1 MKNYHLLALGLIFH
15 LVFLKL
21 ATAQSDAQ
29 AQVVEPGIVSTGYNE
44 RDLALSPDDTEMF
57 YTLLAPRFVFSVLVY
72 RRKINGQWTRPEVAP
87 FSGEYADMEPA
98 FSPDG
103 QKLYFVSR
111 RPVEPGVVKQDFDIW
126 YVTKEHGG
134 WSAPQH
140 AGPVL
145 NSEADEF
152 YPSVTQDGSVYFTA
166 ALPDNRGEEDIYKAQ
181 FKHGAFQ
188 KPVNIGGGVNT
199 ALDEFNAFV
208 DPAEN
213 YLLFS
218 AVNGEGDNG
227 RGDLYI
233 SFRNEQGEWGQPKNL
248 GPSVNSPRLD
258 YCPFV
263 HRDTLYFTSERA
275 RPLYEAG
282 KKINLQEF
290 KSRADSWGN
299 GAGDIYSIR
308 FNDLLKKL
316 KE

>member
-1 MKNYHLLALGLIFH
+1 MKNYKIIPLALIIQLAF
-15 LVFLKL
+15 FKL
-21 ATAQSDAQ
+21 AMAQSDTLV
-29 AQVVEPGIVSTGYNE
+29 QVLEPGIISTGYNE
-44 RDLALSPDDTEMF
+44 RDLALSPDGTEMF
-57 YTLLAPRFVFSVLVY
+57 YTLLAPRFVFSVLVHS
-72 RRKINGQWTRPEVAP
+72 RKINGQWTTPEVAL

-111 RPVEPGVVKQDFDIW
+111 RPVQAEEVKQDFDIW
-126 YVTKEHGG
+126 YVTKKNGT

-140 AGPVL
+140 TGPEL
-145 NSEADEF
+145 NSTADEF
-152 YPSVTQDGSVYFTA
+152 YPSVTQDGSIYFTA
-166 ALPDNRGEEDIYKAQ
+166 ALAENKGEEDIYKAK
-181 FKHGAFQ
+181 FKHGEFE

-263 HRDTLYFTSERA
+263 QHDTLYFTSERA
-275 RPLYEAG
+275 RPLYEVG
-282 KKINLQEF
+282 KKINLREF

-299 GAGDIYSIR
+299 GAGDIYSVR
-308 FNDLLKKL
+308 FSDVLKKL
-316 KE
+316 K